1 MGRMCPPQSV
11 KMCPTPA
18 CLTVR
23 ATRCPPLT
31 SAMLGGRRRD
41 VHDLELQ
48 AVRILE
54 EHCAVARSVVGELA
68 GRPVE
73 RGELARNH
81 EVSVEA
87 VHIFSVVD
95 AQRYVIEAG
104 ALAVE
109 AVAGV
114 GRIGGDDPEIG

>member
-1 MGRMCPPQSV
+1 MGRMWPPQSV

-31 SAMLGGRRRD
+31 SAMLGGRRWD

-48 AVRILE
+48 PVRIFE
-54 EHCAVARSVVGELA
+54 EHRVVARSVLGELP
-68 GRPVE
+68 GRLVE
-73 RGELARNH
+73 RGELPRGH
-81 EVSVEA
+81 EVFVEA
-87 VHIFSVVD
+87 VHIISVVH
-95 AQRYVIEAG
+95 AQRHVIEAG

-114 GRIGGDDPEIG
+114 GRI